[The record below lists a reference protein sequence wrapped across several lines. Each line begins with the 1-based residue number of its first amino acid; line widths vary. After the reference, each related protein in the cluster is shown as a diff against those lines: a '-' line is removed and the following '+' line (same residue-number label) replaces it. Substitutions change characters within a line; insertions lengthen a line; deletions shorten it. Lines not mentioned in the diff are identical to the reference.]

1 MSNLRRNE
9 NAMPK
14 PPSKSG
20 FNKLLSAE
28 TVLLSPEPLI
38 GLLTM
43 ETDTG
48 NVELAINRLKAELL
62 MSELIEFL
70 NNGKGDDAPTF
81 AVERSQ

>member
-1 MSNLRRNE
+1 
-9 NAMPK
+9 
-14 PPSKSG
+14 
-20 FNKLLSAE
+20 
-28 TVLLSPEPLI
+28 
-38 GLLTM
+38 M

-48 NVELAINRLKAELL
+48 TVELAINRLKAELL